1 MTETTARPSPARAAM
16 IDAAERIVAE
26 RGLSELTL
34 RQVQIAAG
42 QSNKSAAQYHFGSR
56 DGLITAI
63 LEDRVAGVELRRRE
77 MLDRVAQP
85 GPRDLVAAL
94 VVPLAERI
102 LSHPNSTYGR
112 FLAQSML
119 DPELADLIQAHLLA
133 RGFLEVQQRLR
144 VYSALPFDV
153 ASWRVDSLAGYVIG
167 ALAAAEARPLHTLP
181 TDVITASLIDACLN
195 ILTGPQSTPR
205 SNR

>member
-1 MTETTARPSPARAAM
+1 M

-26 RGLSELTL
+26 RGLSAMTL

-63 LEDRVAGVELRRRE
+63 LEDRTRPVEHRRQQL
-77 MLDRVAQP
+77 LDRSANPTQ
-85 GPRDLVAAL
+85 RELVEAF
-94 VVPLAERI
+94 VIPLAEQI
-102 LSHPNSTYGR
+102 LDHPGRTYGR

-119 DPELADLIQAHLLA
+119 DPEFAELIREHLLA
-133 RGFLEVQQRLR
+133 RGFLEVQRLLR
-144 VYSALPFDV
+144 ESSDLPSRI

-167 ALAAAEARPLHTLP
+167 ALAAAEARPDQALP
-181 TDVITASLIDACLN
+181 PVVITAALIDACLS
-195 ILTGPQSTPR
+195 ILTSPHTALD
-205 SNR
+205 

>member
-1 MTETTARPSPARAAM
+1 M

-26 RGLSELTL
+26 RGLSAMTL

-63 LEDRVAGVELRRRE
+63 LEDRTRPVEHRRQQL
-77 MLDRVAQP
+77 LDRSANPTQ
-85 GPRDLVAAL
+85 RELVEAF
-94 VVPLAERI
+94 VIPLAEQI
-102 LSHPNSTYGR
+102 LNHPGRTYGR

-119 DPELADLIQAHLLA
+119 DPEFAELIREHLLA
-133 RGFLEVQQRLR
+133 RGFLEVQRLLR
-144 VYSALPFDV
+144 ESSDLPSRI

-167 ALAAAEARPLHTLP
+167 ALAAAEARPDQALP
-181 TDVITASLIDACLN
+181 PVVITAALIDACLS
-195 ILTGPQSTPR
+195 ILTSPHTALD
-205 SNR
+205 